1 MMNALLDA
9 GDLITRARLKPLG
22 QELAFDL
29 TKGALS
35 TDDDQRRTRG
45 TRREDVAS
53 AFRRISSNPAAASA
67 LCAAARLAEAKRR
80 REAGPH
86 VVLRVLR
93 FLR

>member
-45 TRREDVAS
+45 TRRQDVAF
-53 AFRRISSNPAAASA
+53 AFRRISSNPAQ
-67 LCAAARLAEAKRR
+67 
-80 REAGPH
+80 AGPH
-86 VVLRVLR
+86 VVLR
-93 FLR
+93 FLRCMSCRAAGGDPVTRANYG

>member
-1 MMNALLDA
+1 MVNALLDA
-9 GDLITRARLKPLG
+9 GDLITRARPKPLD

-29 TKGALS
+29 MKGALS

-53 AFRRISSNPAAASA
+53 
-67 LCAAARLAEAKRR
+67 
-80 REAGPH
+80 EAGPH